1 MLRRLVE
8 LSLGARGVVITLAV
22 GFICYG
28 LFVTT
33 HAKLDVFPE
42 FVQPQATV
50 QTEAPGLA
58 PEQVETLVTR
68 PVESALN
75 GAGNLDSIRSESI
88 QGLSVV
94 TAIFKEG
101 TDIHIAR
108 QMLAERLA
116 QLGGDLPA
124 GVASP
129 KMEPLTSST
138 MDLLKFGLTSEK
150 ISPMALR
157 TFADWTVRP
166 RMLSVPGVAATKV
179 FGGEVRQMQI
189 QIKPD
194 RLLAFGL
201 SVQDVSAAA
210 SEATGVRG
218 AGFVETAAQRLVL
231 QTEGQSLTAAQ
242 LGEVVVTQR
251 DGRTIRLKDVANV
264 LEAGEPKFG
273 DALING
279 QPGVLITTASQYG
292 ANTMEVTRGVEA
304 ALEELK
310 PVFAAEG
317 IEYTPALHRP
327 ATFIEIAIRNMKTS
341 LLLGAALVAIVLFL
355 FLLDLRTA
363 LISFTAIPLSL
374 LAAVVVLDHFGVTL
388 NTMTLGGLAA
398 VLGVVVDDAIITV
411 ENILRRLRERRS
423 PDRLENRSDVKL
435 ADQEIG
441 APSETAN
448 TYQVILNATLEVRN
462 SVVYATF
469 VVAMVFVPVLTMSG
483 LQGRFFSPLGVAFIL
498 ANLASLVVAL
508 TVTPALC
515 FALLSRNRP
524 HAEPVYLRKLKSLHR
539 RTLEKISSRPKT
551 IIAAALVLFI
561 GALATLPFFGGEF
574 LPDFREGHFVVGLTM
589 APGTSLPEMMRLGAR
604 ISTELKK
611 IPQIQSIEEQVG
623 RAEGGEDTWGT
634 HRGEMHIELKPTA
647 GEDQEKV
654 QAAIRD
660 TLKKFPGVETEVLT
674 FLGDRIGE
682 TISGETAQ
690 VVVNIFGDDL
700 DVLDEKANEVAA
712 ALNQVPGAA
721 DVQVSAPPGT
731 PRVVVKLRPDRLTQF
746 GFRPLE
752 VLEAVRTAYQGDVVA
767 QTYEGEKVF
776 DVAVILEPAA
786 RQQPESIGDLLISNP
801 QGARLPLQQLAS
813 VFLTTGRY
821 AILHDGARRRQT
833 ITCNPAGRDVAS
845 FVADAQIQISDQVKF
860 PAGVYPEFSGAAQEQ
875 QQAQWEL
882 VLHSLAAAAGIIL
895 LLAIVFR
902 KASHLLLVLANLPFA
917 LIGGV
922 LAIFLVGY
930 FGEEGRGALSLGTMV
945 GFVTLFGITM
955 RNSIMM
961 ISHFEHLVNVEKLP
975 WGIETAL
982 RGATE
987 RLIPILMT
995 AIVTALGLL
1004 PLALGSGEA
1013 GREIEGPMAIVILG
1027 GLVTS
1032 TALNLLV
1039 LPTLALRYGK
1049 LGDTSGLR
1057 GQ

>member
-1 MLRRLVE
+1 M
-8 LSLGARGVVITLAV
+8 VITLAV

-58 PEQVETLVTR
+58 PEQVEALVTR
-68 PVESALN
+68 PVENALN
-75 GAGNLDSIRSESI
+75 GAGDLDSIRSESI

-94 TAIFKEG
+94 TAVFKEG

-116 QLGGDLPA
+116 QLGGELPA
-124 GVASP
+124 GVKSP

-150 ISPMALR
+150 ISPMELR

-166 RMLSVPGVAATKV
+166 RLLSVPGVAAIKV
-179 FGGEVRQMQI
+179 FGGETRQLQI
-189 QIKPD
+189 QIRPD
-194 RLLAFGL
+194 RLLAFGI

-210 SEATGVRG
+210 SAATGVRG
-218 AGFVETAAQRLVL
+218 AGFVETPAQRLVL
-231 QTEGQSLTAAQ
+231 QTEGQSLTAEQ

-251 DGRTIRLKDVANV
+251 DGRSIRLRDVANV
-264 LEAGEPKFG
+264 VEDAEPKFG
-273 DALING
+273 DAIING
-279 QPGVLITTASQYG
+279 KAGVLMTSSSQYG
-292 ANTMEVTRGVEA
+292 ANTLAVTLAVEA

-310 PVFAAEG
+310 PAFAAEG
-317 IEYTPALHRP
+317 INYTPALHRP
-327 ATFIEIAIRNMKTS
+327 ATFIEIALRNMKTS
-341 LLLGAALVAIVLFL
+341 LLIGAVLVGVVLFL

-363 LISFTAIPLSL
+363 LICFTAIPLSL
-374 LAAVVVLDHFGVTL
+374 LAAVVVLDRFGVTL

-411 ENILRRLRERRS
+411 ENILRRLRERT
-423 PDRLENRSDVKL
+423 V
-435 ADQEIG
+435 
-441 APSETAN
+441 SETG
-448 TYQVILNATLEVRN
+448 VPLEIFRVVLNATLEVRN

-469 VVAMVFVPVLTMSG
+469 VVAMVFVPVLTMTG
-483 LQGRFFSPLGVAFIL
+483 LQGKFFGPLGIAFIL
-498 ANLASLVVAL
+498 ANMASLLVAL

-515 FALLSRNRP
+515 LALLSRNQP
-524 HAEPVYLRKLKSLHR
+524 HDEPNYLRKLKSVHR
-539 RTLEKISSRPKT
+539 RALEKISGHPKT
-551 IIAAALVLFI
+551 IIAAGLISFAA
-561 GALATLPFFGGEF
+561 ALATLPFFGGEF
-574 LPDFREGHFVVGLTM
+574 LPDFREGHFVVGITM
-589 APGTSLPEMMRLGAR
+589 TPGTSLLEMKRLGTQ
-604 ISTELKK
+604 ISAELLK
-611 IPQIQSIEEQVG
+611 IPEIKSVEEQIG

-634 HRGEMHIELKPTA
+634 HRGEMHVELKPTA
-647 GEDQEKV
+647 GENQEKV
-654 QAAIRD
+654 QNAIRD
-660 TLKKFPGVETEVLT
+660 TFAKFPGVAVEVQT

-682 TISGETAQ
+682 TIAGETAQ

-700 DVLDEKANEVAA
+700 DVLDDKANEVAA
-712 ALNQVPGAA
+712 ALNKVPGAA
-721 DVQVSAPPGT
+721 DVQVSAPPGA
-731 PRVVVKLRPDRLTQF
+731 PRVTIRLRPERLTQF

-776 DVAVILEPAA
+776 DVTVILEPKA
-786 RQQPESIGDLLISNP
+786 RQQPESIGDLLVSNP
-801 QGARLPLQQLAS
+801 SGARMPLKQIAD
-813 VFLTTGRY
+813 VFLTTGRDT
-821 AILHDGARRRQT
+821 ISHDGARRRQT
-833 ITCNPAGRDVAS
+833 VTCNPKNRDVAS
-845 FVADAQIQISDQVKF
+845 FVAEAQKQIAASVKF
-860 PAGVYPEFSGAAQEQ
+860 PAGVYAEFSGAAQQ
-875 QQAQWEL
+875 QKNAQAEL
-882 VLHSLAAAAGIIL
+882 LLHSLAATVGIIL

-917 LIGGV
+917 LVGGV
-922 LAIFLVGY
+922 LAIFAVGF
-930 FGEEGRGALSLGTMV
+930 FGDEGRGSLSLGTLV

-961 ISHFEHLVNVEKLP
+961 ISHFEHLVNEENLP

-995 AIVTALGLL
+995 ALVTGLGLL
-1004 PLALGSGEA
+1004 PLAIGSGEA

-1039 LPTLALRYGK
+1039 LPTLALRFGRFSPPTK
-1049 LGDTSGLR
+1049 S
-1057 GQ
+1057 